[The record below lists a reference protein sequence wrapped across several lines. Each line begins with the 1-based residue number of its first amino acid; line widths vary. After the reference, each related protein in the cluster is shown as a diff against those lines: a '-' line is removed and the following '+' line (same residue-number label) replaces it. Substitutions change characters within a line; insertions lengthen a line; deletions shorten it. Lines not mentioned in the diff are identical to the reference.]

1 MFFGLK
7 IHLLL
12 LWGLCIQSLMKS
24 LFMLKKKKK
33 KRSLSGKSYILYG
46 FEICFSVFK
55 ILSMAYLIFCLYVRY
70 WQPWLL
76 LKCRSKAASLHGL
89 YSPFELFFPLINLTM
104 YIATIQEALCI
115 AKLSAEKKLLC

>member
-1 MFFGLK
+1 
-7 IHLLL
+7 
-12 LWGLCIQSLMKS
+12 
-24 LFMLKKKKK
+24 MLKKKRK
-33 KRSLSGKSYILYG
+33 KRSLSGESYILHG
-46 FEICFSVFK
+46 FEICFFVFK

-115 AKLSAEKKLLC
+115 AKLSAEKKLPC